1 MQEMQDSRSIPGS
14 GRPSGVGNGKP
25 LQNSCLENS
34 TDRGAW
40 RTPVHGVTKS
50 RTQLSTEHKERGQSL
65 ELRGLVYGFGKV
77 GWISACV
84 FRETGHPHDGSTEG
98 QGQSEAEQERFRE
111 SRRPALSSLETFSC
125 F

>member
-1 MQEMQDSRSIPGS
+1 MDR
-14 GRPSGVGNGKP
+14 RTWW
-25 LQNSCLENS
+25 S
-34 TDRGAW
+34 T
-40 RTPVHGVTKS
+40 VHGVTKS

>member
-40 RTPVHGVTKS
+40 RTTVHGVTKS

-84 FRETGHPHDGSTEG
+84 FRETGHPHDGSIEVEKT
-98 QGQSEAEQERFRE
+98 
-111 SRRPALSSLETFSC
+111 
-125 F
+125 